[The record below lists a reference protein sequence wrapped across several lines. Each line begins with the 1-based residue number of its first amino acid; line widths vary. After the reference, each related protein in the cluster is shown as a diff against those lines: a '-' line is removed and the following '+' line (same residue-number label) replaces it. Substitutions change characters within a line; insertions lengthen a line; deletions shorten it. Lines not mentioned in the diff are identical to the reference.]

1 MQDENRDRFLYLQ
14 VIIDY
19 LKINSHRIAHH
30 VLARTANPLSSR
42 EDFKS
47 LIPYINGQIADILT
61 LDANSN
67 KTFVKSVQFNELI
80 AHFQGDLSLNES
92 LAALESKGLK
102 NIHYIFVTNGVL
114 IPTLVC
120 EEFLSKYTS
129 LKEITFLETRFD
141 PKSIHA
147 IGNPSIYLRKVVSQ
161 IKEILPSF
169 EEVHGDICN
178 CGSNYWKG
186 KYQINYW
193 GKNLQVE
200 YSICPNCGI
209 QKELPEN
216 AGQVMN
222 FVQKLSAE

>member
-1 MQDENRDRFLYLQ
+1 MQDDSRDRFLYLQ

-30 VLARTANPLSSR
+30 ALSRTANPLSSR

-47 LIPYINGQIADILT
+47 LIPYIDGHIADILT

-67 KTFVKSVQFNELI
+67 KTFVKSVFFDELV
-80 AHFQGDLSLNES
+80 AHFQGDYSLNES
-92 LAALESKGLK
+92 LAGLEGKGLE

-120 EEFLSKYTS
+120 EEFLSKFTF
-129 LKEITFLETRFD
+129 LKEMTFLETRYD

-169 EEVHGDICN
+169 EEELTDKCS
-178 CGSNYWKG
+178 CGGNYWKG

-200 YSICPNCGI
+200 YSVCPNCGI
-209 QKELPEN
+209 QKEGPEN

>member
-1 MQDENRDRFLYLQ
+1 MQDVNRDRFLFLQ

-30 VLARTANPLSSR
+30 VLTRTPNPLSSR

-47 LIPYINGQIADILT
+47 LISYIDGYIADILT
-61 LDANSN
+61 LDANSY
-67 KTFVKSVQFNELI
+67 KTFVKSVQFDDLV
-80 AHFQGDLSLNES
+80 AHFHGDYSLNES
-92 LAALESKGLK
+92 LSALEGKGLE

-114 IPTLVC
+114 IPTLVS
-120 EEFLSKYTS
+120 EEFLSNYTF
-129 LKEITFLETRFD
+129 LKEITFLETRFE

-161 IKEILPSF
+161 IKEILPFF
-169 EEVHGDICN
+169 EEVLSDMCS
-178 CGSNYWKG
+178 CGGIYHKG

-193 GKNLQVE
+193 GKSLQIE
-200 YSICPNCGI
+200 YSVCPSCGI
-209 QKELPEN
+209 QKEAPEN